1 MNYKQLSYF
10 WAVAKAGSLVK
21 ASEQLGVTSQTLSGQ
36 ISLLE
41 SELNVTLFKRVGRGL
56 ELTDSGRIALPY
68 AESIFE
74 TGSMLEETLRHQ
86 PKKRPRVFNV
96 GIAEFVPKSIAYHLL
111 SAAMSLENP
120 IRIVCREDNFE
131 TLLAQLAIHKL
142 DIVLADRPMPSE
154 VNITGISHKLGES
167 GTSFFAKAELALKFP
182 GQFPERLHRAPMLVM
197 GEDSLIQRQLMRWLN
212 EQHIT
217 PNIVGEFDDSA
228 LMKAFGMAGIGFFT
242 ASSVIAHEIEQEY
255 GVIKIAETDEF
266 TQQFYAISVP
276 KRANHPAVVAVNES
290 ADKLFLFNK
299 TPAST
304 SR

>member
-1 MNYKQLSYF
+1 
-10 WAVAKAGSLVK
+10 
-21 ASEQLGVTSQTLSGQ
+21 
-36 ISLLE
+36 
-41 SELNVTLFKRVGRGL
+41 
-56 ELTDSGRIALPY
+56 
-68 AESIFE
+68 
-74 TGSMLEETLRHQ
+74 
-86 PKKRPRVFNV
+86 
-96 GIAEFVPKSIAYHLL
+96 
-111 SAAMSLENP
+111 MSLENP

-154 VNITGISHKLGES
+154 VNITGISYKLGES
-167 GTSFFAKAELALKFP
+167 GTSFFAKAELALKYP

-304 SR
+304 SL